1 MNCTY
6 IAESCKLHQIRY
18 IIHLNTI
25 NICILMAIYFLEV
38 KHLCIRPF
46 NLFLIVKHLILSKQ
60 KQRYQSSE
68 QFSCAIPHYFPI
80 FCVLVIWDVENQ
92 SVYLGNSGRLE
103 VCCFPL
109 LIYVLET
116 DKKCFYLYP
125 ALFTLGQ
132 GWSLYLFTQVCRELM
147 LLFTVFV
154 YAARPYLDGWDSHLL
169 HTQSPSRKGGGIRE
183 PHGGTAALVC

>member
-1 MNCTY
+1 MYYNGNIFSRGKTFM
-6 IAESCKLHQIRY
+6 HQT
-18 IIHLNTI
+18 LNF
-25 NICILMAIYFLEV
+25 FL
-38 KHLCIRPF
+38 L
-46 NLFLIVKHLILSKQ
+46 VKHLILSKQ

-80 FCVLVIWDVENQ
+80 FCVLVIWDTEDQ

-169 HTQSPSRKGGGIRE
+169 HTQSPSRKGGGDQR
-183 PHGGTAALVC
+183 AAGRDCSISVLEDRKHLQQIQIVYSRNTGLC